1 VSQLADRLADRIAGA
16 LSGDV
21 AALAARWAQQVHSV
35 APRPGGQRAEPADV
49 EPVVHALI
57 CHLRG
62 EPSCQEAVA
71 HSGWDYGIAAYMAG
85 TSLHA
90 MLKEVD
96 LLTSM
101 VLYACERAVSEVS
114 GEREAAGEPGPGA
127 TDAMGLARR
136 LHLASSLLRLAA
148 AKGFTHDYLGD
159 LQAHYRTL
167 RHDLRNPLGTIKS
180 AVSLMEDESIPAEL
194 RNSPR
199 YRAMVSRNATS
210 LDSLIGDNLSDAQAQ
225 VPAFARTEVSLEQI
239 ACAVRRDL
247 RAEAEAAKC
256 HIEVTGSLPPVLADS
271 THFELVLK
279 SVVAAALAAA
289 RAETPIV
296 IGLRALRERHAAVE
310 VSYTPAREEAL
321 GLLGTG
327 ALAFA
332 QEMLAGSG
340 GRVYGEGPTVC
351 LEVPVSLRAAGA
363 GGSVAGSVAGVEP
376 GQDVAR
382 TN

>member
-1 VSQLADRLADRIAGA
+1 VSQLADRLANRIADS
-16 LSGDV
+16 LSDEV
-21 AALAARWAQQVHSV
+21 TDLAKRWQQQAHSV
-35 APRPGGQRAEPADV
+35 APRPGEQQVVVSEAEAIL
-49 EPVVHALI
+49 HALV

-101 VLYACERAVSEVS
+101 VLYACERAVSELS
-114 GEREAAGEPGPGA
+114 GEREAAGQPGPEA
-127 TDAMGLARR
+127 ADAMGIARR

-159 LQAHYRTL
+159 LQEHYRTL

-194 RNSPR
+194 RDSPR
-199 YRAMVSRNATS
+199 YRAMVTRNAKNI
-210 LDSLIGDNLSDAQAQ
+210 DSLIGDNLSDASAQ
-225 VPAFARTEVSLEQI
+225 VPAFARQEVSLEQI

-247 RAEAEAAKC
+247 RAEAEAADC
-256 HIEVTGSLPPVLADS
+256 RIEVIGSLPPVVADS

-279 SVVAAALAAA
+279 SVIAAALGAA
-289 RAETPIV
+289 RRGTAIV
-296 IGLRALRERHAAVE
+296 VRLRAVYERHALVE
-310 VSYTPAREEAL
+310 VSYTPAQERGDG
-321 GLLGTG
+321 GLIGMG

-332 QEMLAGSG
+332 QEMLTGSG
-340 GRVYGEGPTVC
+340 GRVHGEGSTIC
-351 LEVPVSLRAAGA
+351 LDVPVSLPP
-363 GGSVAGSVAGVEP
+363 GGPVASANPDVQA
-376 GQDVAR
+376 GQDVVRAS
-382 TN
+382 

>member
-1 VSQLADRLADRIAGA
+1 M
-16 LSGDV
+16 
-21 AALAARWAQQVHSV
+21 
-35 APRPGGQRAEPADV
+35 APRPGEQQVVVSEAEAIL
-49 EPVVHALI
+49 HALV

-101 VLYACERAVSEVS
+101 VLYACERAVSELS
-114 GEREAAGEPGPGA
+114 GEREAAGQPGPEA
-127 TDAMGLARR
+127 ADAMGIARR

-159 LQAHYRTL
+159 LQEHYRTL

-194 RNSPR
+194 RDSPR
-199 YRAMVSRNATS
+199 YRAMVTRNAKNI
-210 LDSLIGDNLSDAQAQ
+210 DSLIGDNLSDASAQ
-225 VPAFARTEVSLEQI
+225 VPAFARQEVSLEQI

-247 RAEAEAAKC
+247 RAEAEAADC
-256 HIEVTGSLPPVLADS
+256 RIEVIGSLPPVVADS

-279 SVVAAALAAA
+279 SVIAAALGAA
-289 RAETPIV
+289 RRGTAIV
-296 IGLRALRERHAAVE
+296 VRLRAVYERHALVE
-310 VSYTPAREEAL
+310 VSYTPAQERGDG
-321 GLLGTG
+321 GLIGMG

-332 QEMLAGSG
+332 QEMLTGSG
-340 GRVYGEGPTVC
+340 GRVHGEGSTIC
-351 LEVPVSLRAAGA
+351 LDVPVSLPP
-363 GGSVAGSVAGVEP
+363 GGPVASANPDVQA
-376 GQDVAR
+376 GQDVVRA
-382 TN
+382 N